1 MQFFESAYRHGST
14 DRALTGDEVE
24 AIATD
29 FEERDFAPDEL
40 AKIKRTR
47 RRSPRIGETRAEVYT
62 FRAPHSYKSRIQQR
76 AASDETTVSQV
87 IRDALDS
94 YL

>member
-1 MQFFESAYRHGST
+1 MSYETKTDGTST
-14 DRALTGDEVE
+14 SDEIE
-24 AIATD
+24 AIAA
-29 FEERDFAPDEL
+29 DFAAREFTPDEL

-47 RRSPRIGETRAEVYT
+47 RRSPRIGETRAEVCT
-62 FRAPHSYKSRIQQR
+62 FRAPHSYKSRIKQR
-76 AASDETTVSQV
+76 AASDKTTESQV